1 MSWPARVLKP
11 VSDLLAPVIGAR
23 AADAFHEFLVFGVK
37 QALACAFAGS
47 FLFLLVISGHLT
59 IPGLA
64 RYDFLFLGA
73 IAIQLA
79 LIGLRLETWR
89 EAAVLSLF
97 HAIGMALELFK
108 TSAEVARGAIPSR
121 HFRIGTVPL
130 YSGFMYA
137 AVASYIMQA
146 WRIQDLRMTKFPNLW
161 LAVGL
166 SAAIYANFFTNHYV
180 ADVRWFLAAAVLVTF
195 RKTWVHFTVVTAER
209 KMPLVLAFV
218 LIRFFIWVAENVA
231 TFFGAWV
238 YPQQEQQWAIVG
250 LNKISSWMLLVI
262 ISVIIVAAL
271 KQVFPTRRAKP

>member
-1 MSWPARVLKP
+1 MSLPARVLKL

-23 AADAFHEFLVFGVK
+23 VADAFHELLVFGAK

-73 IAIQLA
+73 TAIKLA

-89 EAAVLSLF
+89 EVAVLSLF
-97 HAIGMALELFK
+97 HAIGMGLELFK
-108 TSAEVARGAIPSR
+108 TSAEVGSWSYPEPAF
-121 HFRIGTVPL
+121 FRIGTVPL

-137 AVASYIMQA
+137 AVASHIMQA

-166 SAAIYANFFTNHYV
+166 SAAIYANFFTNH
-180 ADVRWFLAAAVLVTF
+180 
-195 RKTWVHFTVVTAER
+195 
-209 KMPLVLAFV
+209 
-218 LIRFFIWVAENVA
+218 
-231 TFFGAWV
+231 
-238 YPQQEQQWAIVG
+238 
-250 LNKISSWMLLVI
+250 
-262 ISVIIVAAL
+262 
-271 KQVFPTRRAKP
+271 